1 MIVFV
6 QFVRVHG
13 NIGITLEFCF
23 VITSLDLVLDLQAM
37 ADQHDVD
44 DLTKGLGGLTVTNV
58 GEEEPRPVEVKKQET
73 EDDGYNSANSEDASS
88 SSVRTKD
95 EAQDE
100 DEDDEEEEEELQ
112 PLTFVSEER
121 HEVETIQLISRGP
134 VPIDH
139 DTHRYNPYARHR

>member
-1 MIVFV
+1 MCDNDDFV
-6 QFVRVHG
+6 QYVQVHG
-13 NIGITLEFCF
+13 NTGITLEFCF

-95 EAQDE
+95 EGQD
-100 DEDDEEEEEELQ
+100 DDDEEEELQ

-139 DTHRYNPYARHR
+139 DTHRYTPYARHR